1 MAIRFPFFRR
11 ALSAEIPVFAYICR
25 YNWADAYHA
34 HGDDVSQCWDGQV
47 SAQYNF
53 RARFQ
58 ISQTS
63 VPGNKAALP
72 LGKILVF
79 YE

>member
-1 MAIRFPFFRR
+1 MAIHRAIRFPFFRR

-25 YNWADAYHA
+25 YNWA
-34 HGDDVSQCWDGQV
+34 DVSQCWDGQV